1 MTTIRILFVDTETN
15 GLPKNRYAPPAEH
28 DAWPAILQ
36 LSWILCTL
44 SDDGTFTLVDT
55 QDHKLA
61 LPPEIPWDAG
71 AGAIHRISEAAARSA
86 PDAGIALTRFA
97 HAIQTCNVVVAHNLS
112 FDKAVIRAAGHRAAA
127 QQQRAPQG
135 GAAGKHASLS
145 PLRFLWPTDIQDFCT
160 MMETRNVVR
169 IPSPSPEARHPFK
182 VPRLSELYTFLYGKA
197 YDVSGAE
204 FHNAMCD
211 VDCLVQCFWGL
222 VERGW
227 ISVTDGRLIF
237 TPLS

>member
-1 MTTIRILFVDTETN
+1 MTTLRILFVDTETN

-44 SDDGTFTLVDT
+44 EEDCTMSLVDV

-71 AGAIHRISEAAARSA
+71 AGAIHRISEAAARAA
-86 PDAGIALTRFA
+86 PDAGAALVRFA
-97 HAIQTCNVVVAHNLS
+97 HAIATCNVVVAHNLS
-112 FDKAVIRAAGHRAAA
+112 FDKAVIRAAGHRV
-127 QQQRAPQG
+127 
-135 GAAGKHASLS
+135 AGKHAALS
-145 PLRFLWPTDIQDFCT
+145 PLRFLWPTDIQEFCT
-160 MMETRNVVR
+160 MTNTRDVVR

-182 VPRLSELYTFLYGKA
+182 VPRLSELYTFLYGRA

-204 FHNAMCD
+204 FHNALCD
-211 VDCLVQCFWGL
+211 VDCLAQCFWGL

-227 ISVTDGRLIF
+227 ITVADRRLVF
-237 TPLS
+237 TPSTSMHNE

>member
-1 MTTIRILFVDTETN
+1 MTTLRILFVDTETN
-15 GLPKNRYAPPAEH
+15 GLPKNRYAPLAEH

-44 SDDGTFTLVDT
+44 TDEGEFALVDI

-86 PDAGIALTRFA
+86 PDAGTALVLFA
-97 HAIQTCNVVVAHNLS
+97 HAIASSNIVVAHNLS
-112 FDKAVIRAAGHRAAA
+112 FDKAVIRAAGHRL
-127 QQQRAPQG
+127 
-135 GAAGKHASLS
+135 AGKHASLS
-145 PLRFLWPTDIQDFCT
+145 PLRFLWPTDIQEFCT
-160 MMETRNVVR
+160 MTSTRDVVR

-211 VDCLVQCFWGL
+211 VDCLAQCFWGL

-227 ISVTDGRLIF
+227 ITVVNRHIVF
-237 TPLS
+237 TPS